1 MAKTETKNKIIMVG
15 AEIIRKKGFNNTGIQ
30 EILQEANV
38 PKGSFYFYFKS
49 KEDFGV
55 ELIKAYRQFFV
66 MLMNKHFLVSEISG
80 KQKLRNFFD
89 DRLAVMKSDNF
100 EGGCPIGNLSQE
112 MGDLNEAMRFEL
124 KTSLETMAD
133 MIQKCIDESI
143 KTGEITTE
151 KNSGILAHYILNSW
165 EGALLRVKVDK
176 NSDALE
182 QFDDFTFNYLLN

>member
-1 MAKTETKNKIIMVG
+1 MAKTETKDKIIMVG
-15 AEIIRKKGFNNTGIQ
+15 AEIVRKKGFNNTGIQ
-30 EILQEANV
+30 EILNEANV

-55 ELIKAYRQFFV
+55 ELIKAYRSFFV
-66 MLMNKHFLVSEISG
+66 MMMNKHFLVPDISG

-89 DRLAVMKSDNF
+89 DRLSVMKNDNF

-124 KTSLETMAD
+124 KTSLETMAN
-133 MIQKCIDESI
+133 MIQKCIDESK

-151 KNSGILAHYILNSW
+151 KNSDLLAHYILNSW

-176 NSDALE
+176 NPEALE